1 MLDTSR
7 LDLSSPHPIW
17 LAAGTNPVSVTKA
30 TVVSWLLLNV
40 YKTAERLHKMRKLK
54 SPECLSCLAP
64 VDDEVH
70 FGLQC
75 LSLVEIRSEYMSK
88 FTEACPNISKYL
100 SNPKVLLVALL
111 DPFSPLV
118 PNDLKEGWRNKDEAY
133 KLSRNYFYDLHKKRE
148 KINENKNCQQTQPE
162 EDDTTQIIINVYENI

>member
-1 MLDTSR
+1 
-7 LDLSSPHPIW
+7 
-17 LAAGTNPVSVTKA
+17 
-30 TVVSWLLLNV
+30 
-40 YKTAERLHKMRKLK
+40 MRKLK

-64 VDDEVH
+64 VDDQVH

-118 PNDLKEGWRNKDEAY
+118 PNDLNNGWRNKDEAY

-148 KINENKNCQQTQPE
+148 KINEDKNYQQTQPE